1 MDTRADH
8 FAQWLSE
15 HSFDNRNIHS
25 VTQTAAT
32 ALIAAYIHDCANNGY
47 TIKPGDLLND
57 ETLSRYTAA
66 AVYWFQAHVPSLKN
80 LNIGDPSRLTSL
92 HPSIR
97 DTITTRRRW
106 QQPKPKRLPYTN
118 DMYITLKTRVD
129 DAITDDNT
137 AMFSKEAVVYDWVRL
152 GLFTGLRGNEYLQTT
167 GTCLE
172 FSATPNEPSPGDW
185 AGKPIAFILDD
196 FPFLRNGVILTTQ
209 QILDPK
215 RPPDEVWIRFRF
227 DKGPKNFV
235 TKKFH
240 STGHYIFDAISAA
253 LRIVEPYF

>member
-1 MDTRADH
+1 MGIRYRAGFPDITELSNLPDSARSAILDCQNYQIGRDRGRTRERNDKTVDTRANH

-15 HSFDNRNIHS
+15 HSLDNRNIYS

-66 AVYWFQAHVPSLKN
+66 AVYWFQAHVPSLKD

-97 DTITTRRRW
+97 DTITTCRRW
-106 QQPKPKRLPYTN
+106 QQPKPKRLPYTD

-129 DAITDDNT
+129 DARAD
-137 AMFSKEAVVYDWVRL
+137 
-152 GLFTGLRGNEYLQTT
+152 
-167 GTCLE
+167 
-172 FSATPNEPSPGDW
+172 
-185 AGKPIAFILDD
+185 
-196 FPFLRNGVILTTQ
+196 
-209 QILDPK
+209 
-215 RPPDEVWIRFRF
+215 
-227 DKGPKNFV
+227 DKGV
-235 TKKFH
+235 
-240 STGHYIFDAISAA
+240 
-253 LRIVEPYF
+253 L